1 MIGCAT
7 EIKRPVH
14 HSHTKKKIV
23 YDHDD
28 AAMKALIKALRE

>member
-7 EIKRPVH
+7 TEKRPIH
-14 HSHTKKKIV
+14 HSRTKKKVVIS
-23 YDHDD
+23 DDD